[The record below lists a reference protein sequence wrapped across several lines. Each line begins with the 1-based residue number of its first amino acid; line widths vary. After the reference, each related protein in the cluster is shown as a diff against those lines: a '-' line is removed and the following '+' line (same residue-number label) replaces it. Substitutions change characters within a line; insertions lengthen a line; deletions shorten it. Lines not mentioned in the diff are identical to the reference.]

1 MRRGGWRGERAREQR
16 DACAEERRRAAGRQT
31 PEMSAVWGGP
41 RADRNGTGACT
52 GRAEPGCRAA
62 GRRGARAAE
71 KRWGAVGVRR
81 RRRHRNPCT
90 GPVCRAHRGEDER
103 SEEESVKSSRAR
115 SRRSSPA
122 AELARTGSGQW
133 WLAHGGRR
141 WLSRES

>member
-1 MRRGGWRGERAREQR
+1 MRRGAWRGERAREQR
-16 DACAEERRRAAGRQT
+16 DPCAEERRRAAGRRT
-31 PEMSAVWGGP
+31 PEMSAAWGGP
-41 RADRNGTGACT
+41 RAGRNGTGACT

-62 GRRGARAAE
+62 GPRGARAAE

-81 RRRHRNPCT
+81 RRRHRNPCA

-103 SEEESVKSSRAR
+103 SEEESSRAR

-122 AELARTGSGQW
+122 AELARTRSGQW